1 MAASVYD
8 RNDDG
13 RCDVAACQEVTTV
26 VLDQGVV
33 PEQAR
38 AIRGALADLGIELAL
53 EVHPDSRFYSKLG
66 YVRNQIPIGIAF
78 AWFWDFPEGG
88 GWFPPLFGSSPNV
101 SLLGATPAQLVKWGY
116 TATSVPSVEDRT
128 QVCLQ
133 RRGVTR
139 TECWAELD
147 QYLMTEVVPWIPY
160 MITETAQAVSER
172 VVAYSFDSAFALPAL
187 DRIALAPGS
196 D

>member
-1 MAASVYD
+1 
-8 RNDDG
+8 
-13 RCDVAACQEVTTV
+13 
-26 VLDQGVV
+26 
-33 PEQAR
+33 
-38 AIRGALADLGIELAL
+38 
-53 EVHPDSRFYSKLG
+53 
-66 YVRNQIPIGIAF
+66 
-78 AWFWDFPEGG
+78 
-88 GWFPPLFGSSPNV
+88 
-101 SLLGATPAQLVKWGY
+101 
-116 TATSVPSVEDRT
+116 VPSVDERI

-147 QYLMTEVVPWIPY
+147 QYLMTEVVPFVPY

-172 VVAYSFDSAFALPAL
+172 VVEFSFDSAFALPAL